1 MSRDLPQISPLGDNA
16 ILVQFEQIISEE
28 LLNRVLY
35 YRNLIQQI
43 YIEQKV
49 EVINTYNSILI
60 NYFVTIEDV
69 YSDVEAIKK
78 VFDQYNDTK
87 NIESSIFEIPVCYDL
102 NFGVDLEFIAKEKN
116 LEISEIISLHIQPE
130 YRVYFMGF
138 LPGFLYLGG
147 LDEKLHISRKSQPR
161 MKIEKGAV
169 GIGENQTGIYPKVS
183 PGGWQIIGNC
193 PLNFFDNKREYP
205 SLISAGDYI
214 KFKSVDREE
223 YDRIK
228 LQVEQGN
235 FQLKKQ
241 DRNG

>member
-1 MSRDLPQISPLGDNA
+1 MSRELPHISQLGDNA
-16 ILVQFEQIISEE
+16 ILIQFEKIISEK
-28 LLNRVLY
+28 VLDEVLFY
-35 YRNLIQQI
+35 KNLIEQL
-43 YIEQKV
+43 YVKQKV

-69 YSDVEAIKK
+69 YSDLKAVKE
-78 VFDQYNDTK
+78 VFQQNNNTK
-87 NIESSIFEIPVCYDL
+87 NIDSRVFEIPVCYDL
-102 NFGVDLEFIAKEKN
+102 DFGIDLELISKEKS
-116 LEISEIISLHIQPE
+116 LEISEIISLHTKPE

-147 LDEKLHISRKSQPR
+147 LDKKLQISRKSQPR

-193 PLNFFDNKREYP
+193 PVNFFDKNSEIP
-205 SLISAGDYI
+205 TQISAGDYI
-214 KFKSVDREE
+214 KFKIVDRAE

-228 LQVEQGN
+228 EQVNQGN

>member
-1 MSRDLPQISPLGDNA
+1 MSKELPHISQLGDNA
-16 ILVQFEQIISEE
+16 ILIQFEKIISEK
-28 LLNRVLY
+28 VLDEVLFY
-35 YRNLIQQI
+35 KNLIQQL
-43 YIEQKV
+43 YVKQKV

-69 YSDVEAIKK
+69 YSDLKAVKE
-78 VFDQYNDTK
+78 VFQQNNNTK
-87 NIESSIFEIPVCYDL
+87 NIDSRVFEIPVCYDL
-102 NFGVDLEFIAKEKN
+102 DFGIDLELISKEKSI
-116 LEISEIISLHIQPE
+116 EISEIISLHTQPE

-147 LDEKLHISRKSQPR
+147 LDKKLQISRKSQPR

-193 PLNFFDNKREYP
+193 PVDFFDKNSEIP
-205 SLISAGDYI
+205 TQISAGDYI
-214 KFKSVDREE
+214 KFKSVEKEE
-223 YDRIK
+223 YEQIK
-228 LQVEQGN
+228 EQVKNGN

-241 DRNG
+241 EQNG

>member
-1 MSRDLPQISPLGDNA
+1 MSKELPQITPLGDTA
-16 ILVQFEQIISEE
+16 ILIQFEQIISEK
-28 LLNRVLY
+28 LLDKILFY
-35 YRNLIQQI
+35 KKAIENLFIK
-43 YIEQKV
+43 QKV

-69 YSDVEAIKK
+69 YGDIQAVKA
-78 VFDQYNDTK
+78 VFQQDNNTK
-87 NIESSIFEIPVCYDL
+87 NNNSRLLEIPVCYDAE
-102 NFGVDLEFIAKEKN
+102 FGIDLELISEEKN
-116 LEISEIISLHIQPE
+116 ITISEIISLHTQPE

-147 LDEKLHISRKSQPR
+147 LDKKLQISRKSQPR

-169 GIGENQTGIYPKVS
+169 GIGENQTGIYPKES

-193 PLNFFDNKREYP
+193 PIDFFDKNQEIP
-205 SLISAGDYI
+205 TEISAGDYI

-223 YDRIK
+223 FSQIK
-228 LQVEQGN
+228 EEVKQGKY
-235 FQLKKQ
+235 QLKKQ

>member
-1 MSRDLPQISPLGDNA
+1 MKE
-16 ILVQFEQIISEE
+16 VF
-28 LLNRVLY
+28 
-35 YRNLIQQI
+35 QQ
-43 YIEQKV
+43 
-49 EVINTYNSILI
+49 NN
-60 NYFVTIEDV
+60 N
-69 YSDVEAIKK
+69 
-78 VFDQYNDTK
+78 TK
-87 NIESSIFEIPVCYDL
+87 NIDSRVFEIPVCYDL
-102 NFGVDLEFIAKEKN
+102 DFGIDLELISKEKS
-116 LEISEIISLHIQPE
+116 LEISEIISLHTKPE

-147 LDEKLHISRKSQPR
+147 LDKKLQISRKSQPR

-193 PLNFFDNKREYP
+193 PVNFFDKNSEIP
-205 SLISAGDYI
+205 TQISAGDYI
-214 KFKSVDREE
+214 KFKIVDRAE

-228 LQVEQGN
+228 EQVNQGN

>member
-1 MSRDLPQISPLGDNA
+1 MSKELPHISQLGDNA
-16 ILVQFEQIISEE
+16 ILIQFEKIISDK
-28 LLNRVLY
+28 VLDEVLFY
-35 YRNLIQQI
+35 KNLIQQL
-43 YIEQKV
+43 YIKQKV
-49 EVINTYNSILI
+49 EVINTYNSILV

-69 YSDVEAIKK
+69 YSDVGAIKDL
-78 VFDQYNDTK
+78 FQQRNNTK
-87 NIESSIFEIPVCYDL
+87 NIKSNVFEVPVCYDL
-102 NFGVDLEFIAKEKN
+102 EFGIDLELISKEKD
-116 LEISEIISLHIQPE
+116 LEISEIISLHTKPE

-147 LDEKLHISRKSQPR
+147 LDEKLQISRKSQPR

-193 PLNFFDNKREYP
+193 PLNFFDKNREYP
-205 SLISAGDYI
+205 TLISAGDYI

>member
-1 MSRDLPQISPLGDNA
+1 MSKELPHISPLGDNA
-16 ILVQFEQIISEE
+16 ILIQFEKIISEK
-28 LLNRVLY
+28 VLDEVLFY
-35 YRNLIQQI
+35 KNLIQQL
-43 YIEQKV
+43 YVKQKV

-60 NYFVTIEDV
+60 NYFVIIEDV
-69 YSDVEAIKK
+69 YSDLKAVKK
-78 VFDQYNDTK
+78 VFQQNNNTK
-87 NIESSIFEIPVCYDL
+87 NIDSRVFEIPVCYDL
-102 NFGVDLEFIAKEKN
+102 DFGIDLELISKEKS
-116 LEISEIISLHIQPE
+116 LEISEIISLHTKPE

-147 LDEKLHISRKSQPR
+147 LDKKLQISRKSQPR

-193 PLNFFDNKREYP
+193 PVNFFDKNSEIP
-205 SLISAGDYI
+205 TQISAGDYI
-214 KFKSVDREE
+214 KFKSVDRAE

-228 LQVEQGN
+228 EQVKHGN

-241 DRNG
+241 ERNG

>member
-28 LLNRVLY
+28 LLNKVLY

-69 YSDVEAIKK
+69 YSDLKAVKE
-78 VFDQYNDTK
+78 VFRQNNNTK
-87 NIESSIFEIPVCYDL
+87 NIDSRVFEIPVCYDL
-102 NFGVDLEFIAKEKN
+102 DFGIDLEHIAKEKS
-116 LEISEIISLHIQPE
+116 LEISEIISLHTKPE

-147 LDEKLHISRKSQPR
+147 LDKKLQISRKSQPR

-193 PLNFFDNKREYP
+193 PVDFFDKNSEIP
-205 SLISAGDYI
+205 TQISAGDYI
-214 KFKSVDREE
+214 KFKSVEKEE
-223 YDRIK
+223 YEQIK
-228 LQVEQGN
+228 EQVKHGN
-235 FQLKKQ
+235 FQLKNQK
-241 DRNG
+241 RNG

>member
-1 MSRDLPQISPLGDNA
+1 MSRELPHISPLGDNA
-16 ILVQFEQIISEE
+16 ILIQFEKIISEK
-28 LLNRVLY
+28 VLDEVLFY
-35 YRNLIQQI
+35 KNLIQQL
-43 YIEQKV
+43 YIKQKV

-69 YSDVEAIKK
+69 YSDLKAVKE
-78 VFDQYNDTK
+78 VFQQNNNTK
-87 NIESSIFEIPVCYDL
+87 NIDSRVFEIPVCYDL
-102 NFGVDLEFIAKEKN
+102 DFGIDLELISKEKN
-116 LEISEIISLHIQPE
+116 LEISEIISLHTKPE

-147 LDEKLHISRKSQPR
+147 LDKKLQISRKSQPR

-193 PLNFFDNKREYP
+193 PVDFFDKNSEIP
-205 SLISAGDYI
+205 TQISAGDYI
-214 KFKSVDREE
+214 KFKSVEKEE
-223 YDRIK
+223 YEQIK
-228 LQVEQGN
+228 EQVKNGN

-241 DRNG
+241 EQNG

>member
-1 MSRDLPQISPLGDNA
+1 MSKVLPHISQFGDNA
-16 ILVQFEQIISEE
+16 ILIQFEKIISEK
-28 LLNRVLY
+28 VLDEVLFY
-35 YRNLIQQI
+35 KNLIQQL
-43 YIEQKV
+43 YIKQKV

-69 YSDVEAIKK
+69 YSDLKAVKE
-78 VFDQYNDTK
+78 VFQQNNNTK
-87 NIESSIFEIPVCYDL
+87 NIDSRVFEIPVCYDL
-102 NFGVDLEFIAKEKN
+102 DFGIDLELISKEKD
-116 LEISEIISLHIQPE
+116 LEVSEIISLHTQPE

-147 LDEKLHISRKSQPR
+147 LDKKLQISRKSQPR

-193 PLNFFDNKREYP
+193 PVDFFDKNREIP
-205 SLISAGDYI
+205 TQISAGDYI
-214 KFKSVDREE
+214 KFKSVEKEE
-223 YDRIK
+223 YEQIK
-228 LQVEQGN
+228 EQVKNGN

-241 DRNG
+241 EQNG

>member
-28 LLNRVLY
+28 LLNKVLY

-69 YSDVEAIKK
+69 YSDLEAIKK

-116 LEISEIISLHIQPE
+116 LEISEF
-130 YRVYFMGF
+130 R
-138 LPGFLYLGG
+138 
-147 LDEKLHISRKSQPR
+147 EKNTH
-161 MKIEKGAV
+161 
-169 GIGENQTGIYPKVS
+169 
-183 PGGWQIIGNC
+183 
-193 PLNFFDNKREYP
+193 
-205 SLISAGDYI
+205 
-214 KFKSVDREE
+214 FKSPF
-223 YDRIK
+223 I
-228 LQVEQGN
+228 
-235 FQLKKQ
+235 
-241 DRNG
+241 

>member
-1 MSRDLPQISPLGDNA
+1 MSRELPHISPLGDNA
-16 ILVQFEQIISEE
+16 ILIQFEKIISEK
-28 LLNRVLY
+28 VLDEVLFY
-35 YRNLIQQI
+35 KNLIQQL
-43 YIEQKV
+43 YIKQKV

-69 YSDVEAIKK
+69 YSDLKAVKE
-78 VFDQYNDTK
+78 VFQQNNNTK
-87 NIESSIFEIPVCYDL
+87 NIDSRVFEIPVCYDL
-102 NFGVDLEFIAKEKN
+102 DFGIDLELISKEKN
-116 LEISEIISLHIQPE
+116 LEISEIISLHTKPE

-147 LDEKLHISRKSQPR
+147 LDKKLQISRKSQPR

-193 PLNFFDNKREYP
+193 PVDFFDKNREIP
-205 SLISAGDYI
+205 TQISAGDYI
-214 KFKSVDREE
+214 KFKSVEKEE
-223 YDRIK
+223 YEQIK
-228 LQVEQGN
+228 EQVKNGN

-241 DRNG
+241 EQNG

>member
-1 MSRDLPQISPLGDNA
+1 MSKVLPHISQFGDNA
-16 ILVQFEQIISEE
+16 ILIQFEKIISEK
-28 LLNRVLY
+28 VLDEVLFY
-35 YRNLIQQI
+35 KNLIQQL
-43 YIEQKV
+43 YIKQKV

-69 YSDVEAIKK
+69 YSDLKAVKE
-78 VFDQYNDTK
+78 VFQQNNNTK
-87 NIESSIFEIPVCYDL
+87 NIDSRVFEIPVCYDL
-102 NFGVDLEFIAKEKN
+102 DFGIDLELISKEKN
-116 LEISEIISLHIQPE
+116 LEISEIISLHTKPE

-147 LDEKLHISRKSQPR
+147 LDKKLQISRKSQPR

-193 PLNFFDNKREYP
+193 PVDFFDKNSEIP
-205 SLISAGDYI
+205 TQISAGDYI
-214 KFKSVDREE
+214 KFKSVEKEE
-223 YDRIK
+223 YEQIK
-228 LQVEQGN
+228 EQVKNGN

-241 DRNG
+241 EQNG

>member
-1 MSRDLPQISPLGDNA
+1 MSKELPHISQLGDNA
-16 ILVQFEQIISEE
+16 ILIQFEKIISEK
-28 LLNRVLY
+28 VLDEVLFY
-35 YRNLIQQI
+35 KNLIQQL
-43 YIEQKV
+43 YVKQKV

-69 YSDVEAIKK
+69 YSDLKAVKE
-78 VFDQYNDTK
+78 VFQQNNNTK
-87 NIESSIFEIPVCYDL
+87 NIDSRVFEIPVCYDL
-102 NFGVDLEFIAKEKN
+102 DFGIDLELISKEKD
-116 LEISEIISLHIQPE
+116 LEVSEIISLHTQPE

-147 LDEKLHISRKSQPR
+147 LDKKLQISRKSQPR

-193 PLNFFDNKREYP
+193 PVDFFDKNSEIP
-205 SLISAGDYI
+205 TQISAGDYI
-214 KFKSVDREE
+214 KFKSVEKEE
-223 YDRIK
+223 YEQIK
-228 LQVEQGN
+228 EQVKNGN

-241 DRNG
+241 ERNG

>member
-1 MSRDLPQISPLGDNA
+1 MSKELPHISQLGDNA
-16 ILVQFEQIISEE
+16 ILIQFEKIISEK
-28 LLNRVLY
+28 VLDEVLFY
-35 YRNLIQQI
+35 KNLIQQL
-43 YIEQKV
+43 YIKQKV

-69 YSDVEAIKK
+69 YSDLKAVKE
-78 VFDQYNDTK
+78 VFQQNNNTK
-87 NIESSIFEIPVCYDL
+87 NINSRVFEIPVCYDL
-102 NFGVDLEFIAKEKN
+102 DFGIDLELISKEKN
-116 LEISEIISLHIQPE
+116 LEISEIISLHTKPE

-147 LDEKLHISRKSQPR
+147 LDKKLQISRKSQPR

-193 PLNFFDNKREYP
+193 PVNFFDKNCEIP
-205 SLISAGDYI
+205 TQISAGDYI
-214 KFKSVDREE
+214 KFKSVDRAE

-228 LQVEQGN
+228 EQVNQGN

>member
-1 MSRDLPQISPLGDNA
+1 MSRELPHISQFGDNA
-16 ILVQFEQIISEE
+16 ILIQFEKIISEK
-28 LLNRVLY
+28 VLDEVLFY
-35 YRNLIQQI
+35 KNLIQQL
-43 YIEQKV
+43 YIKQKV

-69 YSDVEAIKK
+69 YSDLKAVKE
-78 VFDQYNDTK
+78 VFQQNNNTK
-87 NIESSIFEIPVCYDL
+87 NIDSRVFEIPVCYDL
-102 NFGVDLEFIAKEKN
+102 DFGIDLELISKEKSI
-116 LEISEIISLHIQPE
+116 EISEIISLHTQPE

-147 LDEKLHISRKSQPR
+147 LDKKLQISRKSQPR

-193 PLNFFDNKREYP
+193 PVDFFDKNSEIP
-205 SLISAGDYI
+205 TQISAGDYI
-214 KFKSVDREE
+214 KFKSVEKEE
-223 YDRIK
+223 YEQIK
-228 LQVEQGN
+228 EQVKNGN

-241 DRNG
+241 ERNG